1 MMETFAGKQVDPK
14 IPEIIPIIPTMDV
27 VVFPHMIVPLLVVD
41 DKIIEGINAAANDS
55 KLVLLLA
62 SRKEVS
68 EGEDD
73 AIGTDDLYDVGTVAT
88 IMRIVEMPE
97 GGIKVLVQGICKA
110 RALEII
116 TKDALLNA
124 RIEKITM
131 TDSPENLAPYI
142 KSIKDLA
149 EQIAAAGQ
157 NFSPDFH
164 MILSKLENADK
175 VADFVL
181 SHLNLSVSQAQ
192 ALLEKKSQIELLNDI
207 YQLLCGEIEASEIQE
222 KIRNNARESMNRS
235 QKEYYLREQM
245 KAIKKELGED
255 DAEDIDEMRQKL
267 DSLELPSE
275 SRKEVERQ
283 INRLE
288 RMAPDSME
296 ATVTRN
302 YLEWIFA
309 LPWTVETEDNLD
321 LAHAKE
327 VLDQDHFGLKDVKDR
342 ILDYISVCN
351 LRQDGSVPILC
362 FVGAPGTGKTSLGKS
377 IARSL
382 GRSYFRVSL
391 GGIKDEAEIRGHRRT
406 YVGAMPGRFIQGIRK
421 AGTRNPVIIID
432 ELDKIGSDFRGDPSA
447 AMLEILDPHQNK
459 TFYDNYLGIPFDLS
473 KTIFIATANSLETLS
488 EPLRD
493 RMEII
498 PISGYTQEEKL
509 AIANQHIIKRAQR
522 EAGLEKQNLKLSEAV
537 ISAIINNYTRESGVR
552 QLERVI
558 KKLYSKAARALVET
572 GKVPQFTIKNLD
584 KYLGAKT
591 YVADEHN
598 ANSTIGVCNG
608 LAWTTYGGEIIKIEA
623 VLMPGSGK
631 LTLTGQLGDV
641 MKESAQAALSY
652 ARAHAKE
659 FGINQDLF
667 VQNDIHIHVPAGA
680 VPKDG
685 PSAGITMLS
694 AILSILTD
702 CPIDAAYAMT
712 GELNLQGEV
721 MPIGGVKE
729 KILAAKRNGLS
740 HVILPARNQHDLV
753 GLEDL
758 VRDIDLI
765 WVSKADEVLSK
776 VLMPSKKIVTD

>member
-1 MMETFAGKQVDPK
+1 METFAGKQVDPK

-421 AGTRNPVIIID
+421 AGTCNPVIIID

-473 KTIFIATANSLETLS
+473 KTIFIATANSLDTLS

-776 VLMPSKKIVTD
+776 VLMPSKKIVTA

>member
-1 MMETFAGKQVDPK
+1 MMETFANKQVDPK

-27 VVFPHMIVPLLVVD
+27 VIFPHMIVPLLVVD
-41 DKIIEGINAAANDS
+41 EKIIEGINNAAKDS

-62 SRKEVS
+62 SRKEVG
-68 EGEDD
+68 ENEDD

-88 IMRIVEMPE
+88 IMRMVEMPE

-124 RIEKITM
+124 KIEKISM
-131 TDSPENLAPYI
+131 TDSPESLAPYI

-149 EQIAAAGQ
+149 EQIAANGQ

-192 ALLEKKSQIELLNDI
+192 ALLEKESQVELLSEI

-222 KIRNNARESMNRS
+222 KIRTNARDSMNRS

-255 DAEDIDEMRQKL
+255 DSEDIDEMRQKL
-267 DSLELPSE
+267 DSLELPTE
-275 SRKEVERQ
+275 SRREVERQ

-327 VLDQDHFGLKDVKDR
+327 VLDVDHFGLKDVKDR

-382 GRSYFRVSL
+382 GRSYFRISL

-421 AGTRNPVIIID
+421 AGTCNPVIIID

-473 KTIFIATANSLETLS
+473 KTIFIATANSLDTLS

-498 PISGYTQEEKL
+498 HISGYTQEEKL

-522 EAGLEKQNLKLSEAV
+522 EAGLEKHNLKLSEPV
-537 ISAIINNYTRESGVR
+537 INAIINNYTRESGVR

-572 GKVPQFTIKNLD
+572 GKIPQFTVKNID

-598 ANSTIGVCNG
+598 AHSTIGVCNG
-608 LAWTTYGGEIIKIEA
+608 LAWTAYGGEIIKIEA

-659 FGINQDLF
+659 FGIDQNRF
-667 VQNDIHIHVPAGA
+667 TQNDIHIHVPAGA

-765 WVSKADEVLSK
+765 WVHKADEVLNK
-776 VLMPSKKIVTD
+776 VLMSNKKAIAA